1 MAKKNLRS
9 KRIEK
14 NGIASKSIQKG
25 LMNCRV
31 NLIRLSQEEIEKYLK
46 PARVLRS
53 KITATATTKT
63 ATATTKTA
71 KAKKAVSVQKFPIEP
86 PNNSVSGRVLRPR
99 RSPVKSTTVR
109 SKKDRSDS
117 AAAKS
122 HSNQMVGKAWRL
134 CTSKANVIRT
144 GSIVMAKLKG
154 HPAWPAVVLEYTSK
168 STVKVKFF
176 GVQEHEMFGF
186 VNVLRG
192 VTLFE
197 QSSDLIIL
205 LLRRNIPDFK
215 KGVLEAEFFC
225 DVPSHDS
232 LVNEI

>member
-63 ATATTKTA
+63 A

-109 SKKDRSDS
+109 STKDRSDS

-144 GSIVMAKLKG
+144 GSIVMAKLKC